1 MPLTG
6 LPAKD
11 YLNREDDLSYLR
23 RLADMRQ
30 DSLAANV
37 LLLGT
42 RGIGKTEL
50 LKQVF
55 REVFW
60 EGREV
65 VPFYYSFKTA
75 ALKSSTF
82 ARDYFTRFLKQY
94 AAYVKKEPLLVD
106 DAGMSLTRLMPV
118 LSSAGLDWMLD
129 IVDAFQEHAVSG
141 DLYGQILAAIS
152 APAAAAKRGGRRI
165 LVILDD
171 FTASEDLHEARRG
184 DAPGLAS
191 LFEESMKNSL
201 CPHIITGSPTAR
213 LEGIFS
219 DPSLRKDT
227 ERMQLLPLPED
238 TSFSFF
244 DSLLRKMHITCD
256 MREAIGLIRTVRGN
270 PLYLKNM
277 AKAAWKTKKKELR
290 EKDLAECYCHEIL
303 DGEISFYWSSV
314 LSERIRTKNLLR
326 TLLRLLMRQ
335 MTKEGA
341 DDEARLSQVLGIRD
355 AELGQAME
363 ILDGNGLGR
372 HDDPVFEDFV
382 RALYMREIE
391 GRSAG
396 EIRERIGERFGTQ
409 RDSSRFEMVIPM
421 TDQAE
426 LVAARAVEQI
436 GKNINLEPDLLNY
449 IQLALVETCINA
461 IEHSG
466 SYEKKIYLTFLST
479 PEQIEITIESPGRS
493 FSLDSLRESP
503 VEEKLA
509 SGRKRG
515 WGFTLIRKIMDDV
528 RVERVND
535 RTRVTLVKKI
545 RNKEALK

>member
-1 MPLTG
+1 
-6 LPAKD
+6 
-11 YLNREDDLSYLR
+11 
-23 RLADMRQ
+23 
-30 DSLAANV
+30 V

-42 RGIGKTEL
+42 RGAGKTEL

-82 ARDYFTRFLKQY
+82 ARDYFIRFFKQY

-106 DAGMSLTRLMPV
+106 DAGMSLNRLMPV

-129 IVDAFQEHAVSG
+129 IADAFLEHAESG
-141 DLYGQILAAIS
+141 DLYGQILSAIS

-165 LVILDD
+165 LVMLDD

-201 CPHIITGSPTAR
+201 CPHIITGSPSAR

-219 DPSLRKDT
+219 DPSLRRDI
-227 ERMQLLPLPED
+227 ERMRLLPLPED
-238 TSFSFF
+238 TALSFF
-244 DSLLRKMHITCD
+244 DSLLRKMHIACEG
-256 MREAIGLIRTVRGN
+256 REALGLIRTVRGN

-277 AKAAWKTKKKELR
+277 AKAAWKMRKKELR
-290 EKDLAECYCHEIL
+290 EKDLAEFYCLEVL
-303 DGEISFYWSSV
+303 DGEIAFYWSSV
-314 LSERIRTKNLLR
+314 LSEQIRTKGLLR
-326 TLLRLLMRQ
+326 TMLKLLMRRL
-335 MTKEGA
+335 TKEET

-363 ILDGNGLGR
+363 ILDGNGLGA
-372 HDDPVFEDFV
+372 HDDPVFEDFI

-396 EIRERIGERFGTQ
+396 EIRERIAERFGAQ

-461 IEHSG
+461 MEHSG

-479 PEQIEITIESPGRS
+479 PEQLEITIESPGRP
-493 FSLDSLRESP
+493 FSIDSLKESP

-528 RVERVND
+528 RVERVHD

-545 RNKEALK
+545 RSKEART

>member
-6 LPAKD
+6 VPAKD
-11 YLNREDDLSYLR
+11 YLNRDNELSYLR

-30 DSLAANV
+30 DGLAVNV

-42 RGIGKTEL
+42 RGVGKTEL

-75 ALKSSTF
+75 ALKGSTF
-82 ARDYFTRFLKQY
+82 ARDYFTRFFKQY

-106 DAGMSLTRLMPV
+106 DAGMSLNRLMPV

-129 IVDAFQEHAVSG
+129 IADAFQEHAVSG

-165 LVILDD
+165 LVMLDD
-171 FTASEDLHEARRG
+171 FAATEDLHEVRRG

-201 CPHIITGSPTAR
+201 CPHIITGSPAAR

-244 DSLLRKMHITCD
+244 DSLLSKMHIACE
-256 MREAIGLIRTVRGN
+256 MREALGLIRTVRGN

-290 EKDLAECYCHEIL
+290 EKDLAECYCLDVL
-303 DGEISFYWSSV
+303 DGETAFYWSSV
-314 LSERIRTKNLLR
+314 LSEQIRTKGLLR
-326 TLLRLLMRQ
+326 TMLKLLIRRLMKAG
-335 MTKEGA
+335 T

-355 AELGQAME
+355 AELGQALE
-363 ILDGNGLGR
+363 ILDGNGLGS
-372 HDDPVFEDFV
+372 HVDPVFEDFV

-396 EIRERIGERFGTQ
+396 EIRERIGERFGVQ

-436 GKNINLEPDLLNY
+436 GKNLNLEPDLLNY

-461 IEHSG
+461 MEHSG

-479 PEQIEITIESPGRS
+479 PGGLEITIESPGRP
-493 FSLDSLRESP
+493 FSLDTLGESP

-515 WGFTLIRKIMDDV
+515 WGFTLIRKIMDEV
-528 RVERVND
+528 RVERVHD

-545 RNKEALK
+545 RNKEART

>member
-6 LPAKD
+6 VPAKD

-42 RGIGKTEL
+42 RGVGKTEL

-82 ARDYFTRFLKQY
+82 ARDYFTRFFKQY

-106 DAGMSLTRLMPV
+106 DAGMSLNRLMPV

-129 IVDAFQEHAVSG
+129 IADAFQEHAVSG

-152 APAAAAKRGGRRI
+152 APAATAKRGGRRI
-165 LVILDD
+165 LVMLDD

-201 CPHIITGSPTAR
+201 CPHIITGSPATR

-244 DSLLRKMHITCD
+244 DSLLRKTHITCE
-256 MREAIGLIRTVRGN
+256 MREALGLIRTVRGN

-277 AKAAWKTKKKELR
+277 AKAAWKMKKKELR
-290 EKDLAECYCHEIL
+290 EKDLAECYCLEVL
-303 DGEISFYWSSV
+303 EGETAFYWSSV
-314 LSERIRTKNLLR
+314 LSEQIRTKGLLR
-326 TLLRLLMRQ
+326 TMLKLLMRRQ
-335 MTKEGA
+335 TKEGPN
-341 DDEARLSQVLGIRD
+341 DEARLSQVLGIRD

-363 ILDGNGLGR
+363 ILDGNGLGG
-372 HDDPVFEDFV
+372 HADPVFEDFV

-396 EIRERIGERFGTQ
+396 EIRERIGERFGAQ

-479 PEQIEITIESPGRS
+479 PERLEITIESPGRP
-493 FSLDSLRESP
+493 FSLDALRESP

-528 RVERVND
+528 RVERVHD
-535 RTRVTLVKKI
+535 RTRVTLIKNI
-545 RNKEALK
+545 RKKEART